1 VDHYL
6 QCKKRELETK
16 YKAISWLVIMD
27 KDENSMTTDSKLKD
41 ANGSGRR
48 PSYTGD
54 RSKAKMASKSNKK
67 CVRLATVFAY
77 VVAVSL
83 VAVGLAIYYS
93 LMWTPGKVDT
103 RSTPAVFPSPSTSVP
118 GQSQSSTTSNW
129 RAAHGM
135 PRKI

>member
-1 VDHYL
+1 M
-6 QCKKRELETK
+6 K
-16 YKAISWLVIMD
+16 
-27 KDENSMTTDSKLKD
+27 KDENSMTTISQLKD
-41 ANGSGRR
+41 ANGSGKR
-48 PSYTGD
+48 PSFTGD

-103 RSTPAVFPSPSTSVP
+103 RSTTAGFPFPSTPVHPVGKSP
-118 GQSQSSTTSNW
+118 SSTTDAHIAYGNPYRFSN
-129 RAAHGM
+129 
-135 PRKI
+135 

>member
-1 VDHYL
+1 
-6 QCKKRELETK
+6 
-16 YKAISWLVIMD
+16 MN

-41 ANGSGRR
+41 ANGSDKR

-77 VVAVSL
+77 VLAVSL

-93 LMWTPGKVDT
+93 LMWTPGKVD
-103 RSTPAVFPSPSTSVP
+103 SPTPAGSPSPSTSMVT
-118 GQSQSSTTSNW
+118 SSSS
-129 RAAHGM
+129 AHGK
-135 PRKI
+135 PHKV